1 MIHLF
6 DIEEEIE
13 KIKDE
18 ELPKKFS
25 KVMYRSL
32 ISIASK
38 IIPSEYKDVFGI
50 QGSDINYLGNDVKI
64 QNIVGFC
71 GEKIKEAFCFCAKGN
86 FIKFNIDY
94 INKKMNKEN
103 NVNIK
108 EFKEVDNREPSISD
122 SFNKEDY
129 T

>member
-50 QGSDINYLGNDVKI
+50 
-64 QNIVGFC
+64 
-71 GEKIKEAFCFCAKGN
+71 
-86 FIKFNIDY
+86 
-94 INKKMNKEN
+94 
-103 NVNIK
+103 
-108 EFKEVDNREPSISD
+108 
-122 SFNKEDY
+122 
-129 T
+129 